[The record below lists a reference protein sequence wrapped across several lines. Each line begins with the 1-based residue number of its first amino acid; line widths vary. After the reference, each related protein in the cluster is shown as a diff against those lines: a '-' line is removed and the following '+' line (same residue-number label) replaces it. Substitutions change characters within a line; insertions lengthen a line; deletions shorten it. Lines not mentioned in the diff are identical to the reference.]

1 MNILMYQVMNLLL
14 VLVLLGAPVLIT
26 VLLLRHFN
34 RKEKTIEMEA
44 RLTERIRELE
54 ERVRRLEEG

>member
-1 MNILMYQVMNLLL
+1 MNILVYQVMNLLL

-26 VLLLRHFN
+26 VLLLRHFS
-34 RKEKTIEMEA
+34 RKEQHVEMEA